1 MFKKQN
7 RKISKTERVIKK
19 SLSVLG
25 YIAIMVFGFGMIAI
39 AVIESFTI

>member
-1 MFKKQN
+1 MKRN

-19 SLSVLG
+19 SLLVLG
-25 YIAIMVFGFGMIAI
+25 YIAIMVLGFGMIAI